1 MNQKNKITDILS
13 EMVMIKDNSP
23 VKDELIRQKLYVLC
37 LEIYMRS
44 GRDESKKV
52 FNIRVPEKE
61 VISFYDLLDMDQKEI
76 SGIFRRDWQ
85 GMIFSKVYKDPY
97 YQMLL
102 ILICYGL
109 HVKDSSIAD
118 QALFLIIV
126 KAWQDN
132 KDKYF
137 PCDLNESIMQEAL
150 MRRLTGNVI
159 FRKYK
164 RPYDVFALHHVPML
178 MRKYGRSLLID
189 PSKYMNRL
197 LAQVYRRID
206 QQFKTNS
213 RTNID
218 TGKKEVISGLV
229 YLYNEALNKGM
240 INMA

>member
-23 VKDELIRQKLYVLC
+23 LKDELIRQKLYVLC
-37 LEIYMRS
+37 VEIYMRS

-52 FNIRVPEKE
+52 FNIRVPEQE
-61 VISFYDLLDMDQKEI
+61 VLSFYDLLDMDQKEI
-76 SGIFRRDWQ
+76 SEIFRRDWQ
-85 GMIFSKVYKDPY
+85 DMIFSKVFKDPY
-97 YQMLL
+97 YHMLL
-102 ILICYGL
+102 ILIYYGL
-109 HVKDSSIAD
+109 YMREKSITE
-118 QALFLIIV
+118 QALFLIMV

-137 PCDLNESIMQEAL
+137 HCDLNESIMQKAL

-164 RPYDVFALHHVPML
+164 RPYDVFVLHHVPML
-178 MRKYGRSLLID
+178 MRKYGKSLLID
-189 PSKYMNRL
+189 PLKYMNRI

-206 QQFKTNS
+206 QQFKTNT

-229 YLYNEALNKGM
+229 HLYNETLNESVKE
-240 INMA
+240 AA